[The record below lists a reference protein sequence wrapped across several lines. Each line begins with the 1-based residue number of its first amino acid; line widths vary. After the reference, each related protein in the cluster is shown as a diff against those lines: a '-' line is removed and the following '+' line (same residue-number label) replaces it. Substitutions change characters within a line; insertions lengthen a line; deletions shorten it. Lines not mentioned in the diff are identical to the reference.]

1 MKKCMLS
8 FLVIFMFSCTEQK
21 ISIPFTNVPH
31 TQYLKL
37 RGTVPEIQIKAYN
50 CNITDSGYGKPRTT
64 DLKSCLYP
72 QCNPCFDFM
81 FQDLVFSYKD
91 DIDIYY
97 QPIESIKNMF
107 GSIFDITDLS
117 YTFNKNGFITNI
129 SSYYMDNKIGNMQI
143 KYNEDNMVNNINY
156 NLPSI
161 NFSKKGVQYNKGT
174 IVNNDYIYNSDS
186 IRKIQQ
192 NISPDKD
199 TSIFVDTY
207 KYINKDDF
215 IKGLFIS
222 ELKTDSF
229 HIFINN
235 NKVNKVICY
244 IDSFSYKRGDN
255 LSHIDRSE
263 QTVFIANDKVY
274 SIFPKNDNLL
284 DNLHR
289 IENSQSNIIK
299 YNDFIFYYNKTDD
312 RITNITNSHTSIQY
326 TISYIND
333 KRGNWIKMTI
343 TTSRE
348 TYERILY
355 LKKELIN
362 IKQEYQSWSS
372 ADGEFKLYKILDRFI
387 EVKKELDNNYKSDV
401 IENIEKISNKIII
414 ERNIFYYD

>member
-1 MKKCMLS
+1 
-8 FLVIFMFSCTEQK
+8 
-21 ISIPFTNVPH
+21 
-31 TQYLKL
+31 
-37 RGTVPEIQIKAYN
+37 
-50 CNITDSGYGKPRTT
+50 
-64 DLKSCLYP
+64 
-72 QCNPCFDFM
+72 
-81 FQDLVFSYKD
+81 
-91 DIDIYY
+91 
-97 QPIESIKNMF
+97 MF

-192 NISPDKD
+192 NISPYKD
-199 TSIFVDTY
+199 TSTFVDTY
-207 KYINKDDF
+207 KYINKGDF

-274 SIFPKNDNLL
+274 SILPKNDNLL

-312 RITNITNSHTSIQY
+312 RITNITNSHTSNIQFLTS
-326 TISYIND
+326 TI
-333 KRGNWIKMTI
+333 
-343 TTSRE
+343 
-348 TYERILY
+348 
-355 LKKELIN
+355 KEAI
-362 IKQEYQSWSS
+362 
-372 ADGEFKLYKILDRFI
+372 G
-387 EVKKELDNNYKSDV
+387 
-401 IENIEKISNKIII
+401 
-414 ERNIFYYD
+414 